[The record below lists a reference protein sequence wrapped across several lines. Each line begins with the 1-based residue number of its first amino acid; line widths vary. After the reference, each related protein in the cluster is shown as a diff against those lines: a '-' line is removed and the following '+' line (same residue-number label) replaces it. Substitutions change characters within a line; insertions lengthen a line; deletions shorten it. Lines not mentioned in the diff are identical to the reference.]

1 MCAPALSS
9 GSTGRTLSI
18 EMVFRRLDLSLVAAL
33 VLAGCGSRALDPGMD
48 PNATGNGGQAGGAP
62 TPTPTPTPE
71 DELVATLKANAGPDK
86 LLIVGTNAGVVAST
100 QSANGTAL
108 QLFEDPETLV
118 EAAAMAGMPVCSV
131 EYQGLTLDPTLAD
144 ATTLTVSQ
152 AVDGCLKEDL
162 GDMITRLGGLKTPET
177 VVLVAANTAITVH
190 STNGGINYFY
200 DDDMLR
206 LLHAARKLYVPAC
219 LIAPQALALPTYP
232 QGQTPG
238 LSVDEALATC
248 GRM

>member
-1 MCAPALSS
+1 
-9 GSTGRTLSI
+9 
-18 EMVFRRLDLSLVAAL
+18 MVFRRLHLSLIAAL
-33 VLAGCGSRALDPGMD
+33 WLAGCGSRALDPGMD
-48 PNATGNGGQAGGAP
+48 PTASGTGGQAGGAP
-62 TPTPTPTPE
+62 MPTPVPE
-71 DELVATLKANAGPDK
+71 DELVATLRANAGPDK
-86 LLIVGTNAGVVAST
+86 LLMVGTNAGVVTST
-100 QSANGTAL
+100 QAANAGAL
-108 QLFEDPETLV
+108 LLFEDPETLV
-118 EAAAMAGMPVCSV
+118 EAAAMAGMSVCSV

-144 ATTLTVSQ
+144 ATTLSESQ

-162 GDMITRLGGLKTPET
+162 GCMLTRLGGLKTPET
-177 VVLVAANTAITVH
+177 VVVIAANAAITVH

-200 DDDMLR
+200 DADMLP

>member
-1 MCAPALSS
+1 
-9 GSTGRTLSI
+9 
-18 EMVFRRLDLSLVAAL
+18 MVARRLGLVLAAAL
-33 VLAGCGSRALDPGMD
+33 PLAAGCGSRALDPGMD
-48 PNATGNGGQAGGAP
+48 PTTAGTGGQGVGAP
-62 TPTPTPTPE
+62 TPMPE
-71 DELVATLKANAGPDK
+71 DELVATLKLNGGPDK
-86 LLIVGTNAGVVAST
+86 LLMVGTNSGVVTST
-100 QSANGTAL
+100 QAADGPLL
-108 QLFEDPETLV
+108 QLYEDPETLV

-131 EYQGLTLDPTLAD
+131 EYQGLTLDPALAD
-144 ATTLTVSQ
+144 ATTLTASQ

-162 GDMITRLGGLKTPET
+162 GDMLSRLGGLKTPET
-177 VVLVAANTAITVH
+177 VVVIAANAAITVH

-200 DDDMLR
+200 DADMLR

-248 GRM
+248 GRT

>member
-1 MCAPALSS
+1 
-9 GSTGRTLSI
+9 
-18 EMVFRRLDLSLVAAL
+18 MVFRRLDLSLVAAL
-33 VLAGCGSRALDPGMD
+33 LLAGCGSRALDPGMD
-48 PNATGNGGQAGGAP
+48 PNATGTGGQAGGAP
-62 TPTPTPTPE
+62 TTTTTTTTPTPPQD

-86 LLIVGTNAGVVAST
+86 LLMIGTNAGLVTST
-100 QSANGTAL
+100 QSANAPAL

-131 EYQGLTLDPTLAD
+131 EYQALTLDPTLAD

-162 GDMITRLGGLKTPET
+162 GDMLARVAALKTPET
-177 VVLVAANTAITVH
+177 VVVIAANAAITVH

-200 DDDMLR
+200 DADMLQ

>member
-1 MCAPALSS
+1 V
-9 GSTGRTLSI
+9 T
-18 EMVFRRLDLSLVAAL
+18 
-33 VLAGCGSRALDPGMD
+33 
-48 PNATGNGGQAGGAP
+48 
-62 TPTPTPTPE
+62 
-71 DELVATLKANAGPDK
+71 
-86 LLIVGTNAGVVAST
+86 ST
-100 QSANGTAL
+100 QSANAPAL

-131 EYQGLTLDPTLAD
+131 EYQALTLDPTLAD

-162 GDMITRLGGLKTPET
+162 GDMIARVAALKTPET
-177 VVLVAANTAITVH
+177 VVVIAANAAITVH

-200 DDDMLR
+200 GADMLQ

>member
-1 MCAPALSS
+1 
-9 GSTGRTLSI
+9 
-18 EMVFRRLDLSLVAAL
+18 MVSRRLHLSLLAAL
-33 VLAGCGSRALDPGMD
+33 WLSGCGSRALDPGMD
-48 PNATGNGGQAGGAP
+48 PTASGTGGQAGSAP
-62 TPTPTPTPE
+62 MPQPE
-71 DELVATLKANAGPDK
+71 DELVATLRANAGPDK
-86 LLIVGTNAGVVAST
+86 LLIVGTNAGVVTST
-100 QSANGTAL
+100 QSANAGAL
-108 QLFEDPETLV
+108 QLIEDPETLV
-118 EAAAMAGMPVCSV
+118 EAAATAGMPVCSV

-144 ATTLTVSQ
+144 ASTLSVSQ

-162 GDMITRLGGLKTPET
+162 GDMLSRLGGLKTPET
-177 VVLVAANTAITVH
+177 VVVIAANAAITVH

-200 DDDMLR
+200 DADMLG